1 MLAPGTCARLS
12 AYTRPALL
20 PTHSV
25 LPPSKRLMF
34 GDVSM
39 SPRLTHAEF
48 AVGHAAGLPTNWP
61 VVVSSTHTLAPV
73 PLVDRLVTYRRLRP
87 ESPPRMP
94 LISPLLPGLP
104 PAPAVNL
111 PPTPPPARRPR
122 DTLVVVPARPLCPAP
137 P

>member
-73 PLVDRLVTYRRLRP
+73 PLVDRLVTYRRLGAGITPRP
-87 ESPPRMP
+87 A
-94 LISPLLPGLP
+94 LFLP
-104 PAPAVNL
+104 
-111 PPTPPPARRPR
+111 PPPALAPR
-122 DTLVVVPARPLCPAP
+122 AAVDRH
-137 P
+137 

>member
-61 VVVSSTHTLAPV
+61 VVVSRTHRLAPV
-73 PLVDRLVTYRRLRP
+73 PLVDRLVPYRR
-87 ESPPRMP
+87 
-94 LISPLLPGLP
+94 
-104 PAPAVNL
+104 
-111 PPTPPPARRPR
+111 
-122 DTLVVVPARPLCPAP
+122 ARPVTTPAP
-137 P
+137 PLTSPPPPVSAPAPPLYLLH

>member
-73 PLVDRLVTYRRLRP
+73 PLVDRLVTYRRFRLEITP
-87 ESPPRMP
+87 GLPVF
-94 LISPLLPGLP
+94 SPLLPRLP
-104 PAPAVNL
+104 PQAALYV
-111 PPTPPPARRPR
+111 
-122 DTLVVVPARPLCPAP
+122 
-137 P
+137 

>member
-1 MLAPGTCARLS
+1 MFVPRFTAAVHFSMLAPGTCARLS

-48 AVGHAAGLPTNWP
+48 AVGHVAGLPTNWP
-61 VVVSSTHTLAPV
+61 VVVSRTHRLAPV
-73 PLVDRLVTYRRLRP
+73 PLVDRLVTYRRLR
-87 ESPPRMP
+87 
-94 LISPLLPGLP
+94 L
-104 PAPAVNL
+104 
-111 PPTPPPARRPR
+111 
-122 DTLVVVPARPLCPAP
+122 
-137 P
+137 

>member
-61 VVVSSTHTLAPV
+61 VVVSRTHRLAPV
-73 PLVDRLVTYRRLRP
+73 PLVDRLVTYRRVADR
-87 ESPPRMP
+87 
-94 LISPLLPGLP
+94 ISS
-104 PAPAVNL
+104 
-111 PPTPPPARRPR
+111 PPPAALP
-122 DTLVVVPARPLCPAP
+122 DH
-137 P
+137 

>member
-34 GDVSM
+34 GAVSM

-61 VVVSSTHTLAPV
+61 VVVSRTHRLAPV
-73 PLVDRLVTYRRLRP
+73 PLVDRLVTYRRFWVGP
-87 ESPPRMP
+87 SPTLALSFP
-94 LISPLLPGLP
+94 LH
-104 PAPAVNL
+104 PALAPQ
-111 PPTPPPARRPR
+111 ARRQIS
-122 DTLVVVPARPLCPAP
+122 T
-137 P
+137 

>member
-34 GDVSM
+34 GAVSM

-61 VVVSSTHTLAPV
+61 VVVSRTHRLAPV
-73 PLVDRLVTYRRLRP
+73 PLVDRLLTPTRRPPPCTRP
-87 ESPPRMP
+87 PPPPSPPRP
-94 LISPLLPGLP
+94 
-104 PAPAVNL
+104 
-111 PPTPPPARRPR
+111 
-122 DTLVVVPARPLCPAP
+122 
-137 P
+137 